1 MRRLILSAL
10 AVAIAGLNAPP
21 IHAEA
26 RGESATV
33 LLEQARAAYE
43 SGDLIRAYRT
53 VTTVLK
59 AAPGDREA
67 RLLLDKVLSRFREFS
82 MLEKIFREGMEQYRG
97 ARYTAAIERWER
109 VRGLDPDYP
118 QVIYYLDLAH
128 QRLAEFTATQEVA
141 TRHRRLEALYEQAS
155 AFHRQGRWDEAVD
168 RLAEIQKQQS
178 GLRNA
183 AALLRDAAT
192 RSYAFHAPLGM
203 NLARRGNFADAL
215 PHLERAA
222 ALARWRGDPPG
233 GTPPLAR
240 ALARAREAVSSQ
252 RSTRAAAE
260 YDAGLAAYVRGD
272 RQEAVA
278 RFLETT
284 RLAPDHAHARRALER
299 MGWRA
304 TLPHGTDTDRF
315 GRER

>member
-1 MRRLILSAL
+1 MRGLILL
-10 AVAIAGLNAPP
+10 VIVATAGLNAPP
-21 IHAEA
+21 LHAEA
-26 RGESATV
+26 RSESATI
-33 LLEQARAAYE
+33 LLGQARAAYE

-59 AAPGDREA
+59 AAPEDREA
-67 RLLLDKVLSRFREFS
+67 RQLLDRVLSRFREFS
-82 MLEKIFREGMEQYRG
+82 MLEKIFREGMEQYRAG
-97 ARYTAAIERWER
+97 RFSEAIERWER

-118 QVIYYLDLAH
+118 QVIYYLDLA
-128 QRLAEFTATQEVA
+128 RRRFAEHTATQEVA

-155 AFHRQGRWDEAVD
+155 AFHQQGRWDEAVD
-168 RLAEIQKQQS
+168 RLAEIQKRQP

-192 RSYAFHAPLGM
+192 RAYAFHAPLGM
-203 NLARRGNFADAL
+203 TLARRGRFADAL

-222 ALARWRGDPPG
+222 TLARWRGDPPG
-233 GTPPLAR
+233 GMPALAR
-240 ALARAREAVSSQ
+240 ALTRARDAVASQ

-260 YDAGLAAYVRGD
+260 YEAGLAAYVRGD

-304 TLPHGTDTDRF
+304 ALPHGSETDRF
-315 GRER
+315 GRTR

>member
-1 MRRLILSAL
+1 MRRLILLSLVMAS
-10 AVAIAGLNAPP
+10 GLNAPP
-21 IHAEA
+21 LHAA
-26 RGESATV
+26 APSESASV
-33 LLEQARAAYE
+33 LLGQARSAYE

-59 AAPGDREA
+59 AAPGDLEA
-67 RLLLDKVLSRFREFS
+67 RRLLDSILSRFREFS
-82 MLEKIFREGMEQYRG
+82 MLEKIFHNGMEQYQTG
-97 ARYTAAIERWER
+97 HYTAAIEFWER

-141 TRHRRLEALYEQAS
+141 TQTRRLEALYERAS

-168 RLAEIQKQQS
+168 RLTEIQRIQP

-203 NLARRGNFADAL
+203 TLARRGKFADAL

-222 ALARWRGDPPG
+222 SLARWRGDPPG

-240 ALARAREAVSSQ
+240 TLAKTRNSVSSQ
-252 RSTRAAAE
+252 RNTRAAAE
-260 YDAGLAAYVRGD
+260 YDAGMAAYVRGD

-284 RLAPDHAHARRALER
+284 RLVPDHAHARRALER
-299 MGWRA
+299 MGWRTA
-304 TLPHGTDTDRF
+304 IPHGMDTDPF
-315 GRER
+315 GRTR

>member
-1 MRRLILSAL
+1 MRRTILLSL
-10 AVAIAGLNAPP
+10 LMTAGLNAPP
-21 IHAEA
+21 LHA
-26 RGESATV
+26 GSESAAV
-33 LLEQARAAYE
+33 LLGQARSAYE

-59 AAPGDREA
+59 AAPADLEA
-67 RLLLDKVLSRFREFS
+67 RRLLDSILSRFREFS
-82 MLEKIFREGMEQYRG
+82 MLEKIFRDGMDQYRTG
-97 ARYTAAIERWER
+97 HYTAAIEQWER

-141 TRHRRLEALYEQAS
+141 TRTRRLESLYEKAS
-155 AFHRQGRWDEAVD
+155 TFHRQGRWDEAVD
-168 RLAEIQKQQS
+168 RLTEIQRIQP

-183 AALLRDAAT
+183 AALLRDAAS
-192 RSYAFHAPLGM
+192 RSYAFHAPLGLT
-203 NLARRGNFADAL
+203 LARRERFADAL

-233 GTPPLAR
+233 GTPALAR
-240 ALARAREAVSSQ
+240 TLARAREAVSSQ
-252 RSTRAAAE
+252 RNTRAAAE
-260 YDAGLAAYVRGD
+260 YEAGLAAYVRGD

-284 RLAPDHAHARRALER
+284 RLVPDHPHARRALER

-304 TLPHGTDTDRF
+304 AIPHGADTDRF
-315 GRER
+315 GRTR

>member
-1 MRRLILSAL
+1 MRRFTLLTLAAILGLMATSTR
-10 AVAIAGLNAPP
+10 AGTA
-21 IHAEA
+21 
-26 RGESATV
+26 SATI

-59 AAPGDREA
+59 AAPGDMEA
-67 RLLLDKVLSRFREFS
+67 RRLLDSILSRFREFS
-82 MLEKIFREGMEQYRG
+82 MLEKLFREGMEQYRSDHF
-97 ARYTAAIERWER
+97 TAAIELWER

-118 QVIYYLDLAH
+118 QVTYYLDLAH
-128 QRLAEFTATQEVA
+128 KRLAEFTATQEVA
-141 TRHRRLEALYEQAS
+141 TRTRRLETLYEKAS

-168 RLAEIQKQQS
+168 RLAEIQKIQP

-203 NLARRGNFADAL
+203 TLARRERFADAL

-233 GTPPLAR
+233 GPPPLAR
-240 ALARAREAVSSQ
+240 MLAKAHEAVSSQ

-260 YDAGLAAYVRGD
+260 YEAGLAAYVRGD

-284 RLAPDHAHARRALER
+284 RLVPDHAHARRALER

-304 TLPHGTDTDRF
+304 ALPHGADTDRF
-315 GRER
+315 GRDR